1 MRIRYLFIRDG
12 AIMKYQFK
20 KDMYPRIALL
30 KAAYNYTERAYLHL
44 DTDETYYYVNIE
56 LKNNCDDISE
66 KEFKNEILVQSLRH
80 EVYLE
85 TKNIR
90 ELLMARALAT
100 TVVTDQEEPQ
110 DNTLDVD
117 EFCEEDIIK
126 DWFTLNED

>member
-1 MRIRYLFIRDG
+1 MRIRYLFIRDE

-30 KAAYNYTERAYLHL
+30 KAAYNYTDRAYLHL
-44 DTDETYYYVNIE
+44 DTDETYYYVDIE

>member
-1 MRIRYLFIRDG
+1 
-12 AIMKYQFK
+12 MKYQFK